1 MADQPKST
9 IHQQNRRTTG
19 SPTRRRLLQT
29 SAALG
34 GLAAGSGALGG
45 FPTIWA
51 QNIKDVVLHH
61 AGPPVTAIPA
71 IAAQATKD
79 LGFTIQM
86 QAVENADLLNRFL
99 SQPGSMD
106 CADVSL
112 TYMRYVIGRNVLQAI
127 PLAKFKYWNETIPL
141 FTKGEYPD
149 GRKAPQQGIT
159 PTMILY
165 ATGPDGQKVTNGSPT
180 DYVTGIPT
188 VTNGDTLGIR
198 PDLVGRKI
206 NSWADLI
213 SPEFK
218 GRAAVQDN
226 PTIGIIDVAMA
237 LEARGDIK
245 YGNKGNMTKSEIDKT
260 VNTMQEIKRSGQFRS
275 FWSTFDQSVNLM
287 ASGEVVIQSMWSPAV
302 AAVRSRG
309 IPCTFQP
316 LKEGYR
322 GWGYTLGVMQHVD
335 GLKRDCFYEYM
346 NWYTSGF
353 EGSFIAREG
362 YYSAQPENARKY
374 LTPAEYDYW
383 YGGKPAATDIYSPF
397 GKLMEKAGNVRDGGD
412 IWHRLG
418 NIAVWNSVM
427 DEDRYLTRRWNEFI
441 TS

>member
-1 MADQPKST
+1 MT
-9 IHQQNRRTTG
+9 IGNGRVSRRSVLRG
-19 SPTRRRLLQT
+19 AG
-29 SAALG
+29 AAT
-34 GLAAGSGALGG
+34 GLAAGSGAIQG

-51 QNIKDVVLHH
+51 QNIKDVVLNH

-71 IAAQATKD
+71 IAEQASKD
-79 LGFTIQM
+79 LGFTVHM
-86 QAVENADLLNRFL
+86 QASENADLLNRFL
-99 SQPGSMD
+99 SQSSAID

-112 TYMRYVIGRNVLQAI
+112 VYMRYLIGRDMLQTI
-127 PLAKFKYWNETIPL
+127 PLGKFKYWDKTIPL
-141 FTKGEYPD
+141 LTKGEYPD

-165 ATGPDGQKVTNGSPT
+165 ATGPDGQKVTGGTPT
-180 DYVTGIPT
+180 EFLTGIPT

-198 PDLVGRKI
+198 PDLVGREI
-206 NSWADLI
+206 DSWADLL

-218 GRAAVQDN
+218 GRAALQDN
-226 PTIGIIDVAMA
+226 PTVGVIDVAMA
-237 LEARGDIK
+237 VEARGDIK
-245 YGNKGNMTKSEIDKT
+245 YGNKGNMTKQEIDKT
-260 VNTMQEIKRSGQFRS
+260 ISLMQDIKHDGQFRS
-275 FWSTFDQSVNLM
+275 FWSSFDQSVNLM

-309 IPCTFQP
+309 IPCAFQP

-322 GWGYTLGVMQHVD
+322 GWGYTLGVMKHVS
-335 GLKRDCFYEYM
+335 GLKLDCVYEYM
-346 NWYTSGF
+346 NWYTGGF
-353 EGSFIAREG
+353 QGAFIAREG
-362 YYSAQPENARKY
+362 YYSAQPENAKKY
-374 LTPAEYDYW
+374 LTQAEWDYW
-383 YGGKPAATDIYSPF
+383 YGGKPAATDIVNPF

-412 IWHRLG
+412 IWQRLG